1 MGETVGTV
9 HYQVYGRDAGRSAIG
24 QVVLAKGERHRERS
38 DDRESREYTLGGP
51 FAEHQQQHVYKDCI
65 GSPERAGGQKRAV
78 LVAFN
83 QFLVQLPDEPDLLH
97 ALQDRTETTGAFHV
111 ISGYRSP
118 KSNTML
124 RGKGGGGVAKRSLH
138 MKGMAIDIRLPGHDT
153 RDLHRAAKSLKR
165 GGVGY
170 YRKSDFVHVDV
181 GRVRYW

>member
-1 MGETVGTV
+1 MPG
-9 HYQVYGRDAGRSAIG
+9 
-24 QVVLAKGERHRERS
+24 LARAAVPPDGERRLAFQNLHTGERLSTAYWADGGYLPEALKEIDTLLRDHRTGEVSTIDPR
-38 DDRESREYTLGGP
+38 L
-51 FAEHQQQHVYKDCI
+51 
-65 GSPERAGGQKRAV
+65 
-78 LVAFN
+78 L
-83 QFLVQLPDEPDLLH
+83 DLLH